1 MLMALGVLKI
11 SCIFCS
17 IIGLKYVFLIFLV
30 PAPVTAPSFVTSLF
44 TLFQANQS
52 QASGCCGAF
61 HHILLSVFF
70 SCLSHP
76 IHDRGS
82 TVLSVLLGSVFE
94 AVTEKVTIRKER
106 TFSICFGRHNTSHCW
121 AAARQSSCLPGS
133 DGDFAALYCWISQES
148 LVLCHAA
155 EAVKP
160 QH

>member
-1 MLMALGVLKI
+1 MLMALDVLKI
-11 SCIFCS
+11 SCIFYS
-17 IIGLKYVFLIFLV
+17 IIGLKHVFLVFLV
-30 PAPVTAPSFVTSLF
+30 PAPVRAPSFVTCLF
-44 TLFQANQS
+44 TLLQANQS

-61 HHILLSVFF
+61 HHILPLVFF
-70 SCLSHP
+70 FCLFHP
-76 IHDRGS
+76 IPDRGS

-94 AVTEKVTIRKER
+94 AVTGKVTIRKER

-133 DGDFAALYCWISQES
+133 DGDFAALYCGISPES

-155 EAVKP
+155 EALKT